1 MITASLVNELRK
13 KTNAGMLDCKK
24 ALTETNGDLEAAVD
38 YLRKKGIAKAA
49 GKADREASEGIIAA
63 RLSDD
68 GKSGILIEVNC
79 ETDFVSRNENFVTFV
94 NTIADTLAGSDAK
107 TLAEAL
113 QVNVGDLTVEDFIK
127 AKVIELGENM
137 QLRKFERFEMADNGA
152 IAQYIH
158 MGGKVGVLVEVSA
171 DQGGTAAKEEFQSMI
186 KDITLHIAAA
196 NPKGLSREDIPADV
210 VEKEKEVFRGQL
222 ANEAKPKPA
231 EIIEKIIEGKIG
243 KYFAES
249 CLLEQAFVKDPD
261 TTVGKLVETTGKQVG
276 DTLVVRRFVRFGLG
290 E

>member
-1 MITASLVNELRK
+1 MITASLVKELRD
-13 KTNAGMLDCKK
+13 KTNAGMMDCKK
-24 ALTETNGDLEAAVD
+24 ALTETNGDLEAAID

-68 GKSGILIEVNC
+68 GKTGILIEVNC
-79 ETDFVSRNENFVTFV
+79 ETDFVSRNENFVGFV
-94 NTIADTLAGSDAK
+94 DAIADALAASDAK
-107 TLAEAL
+107 TLDEAL
-113 QVNVGDLTVEDFIK
+113 QISIKGMTVDDFVK
-127 AKVIELGENM
+127 SKVIELGENM
-137 QLRKFERFEMADNGA
+137 QLRKFERFDVEGNGA

-171 DQGGTAAKEEFQSMI
+171 EQGETAAKDEFQNLI
-186 KDITLHIAAA
+186 KDVTLHIAAA
-196 NPKGLSREDIPADV
+196 NPKGLAREDIADDV
-210 VEKEKEVFRGQL
+210 VEKEKEIFRVQL
-222 ANEAKPKPA
+222 ADEGKPA
-231 EIIEKIIEGKIG
+231 EMIEKILIG
-243 KYFAES
+243 KLGRFYSEN

-261 TTVGKLVETTGKQVG
+261 TTIKKLVEATGKQVG

>member
-13 KTNAGMLDCKK
+13 KTNAGMMDCKK

-276 DTLVVRRFVRFGLG
+276 DALVVRRFVRFGLG

>member
-13 KTNAGMLDCKK
+13 KTNAGMMDCKK

-107 TLAEAL
+107 TLADAL